1 MESKII
7 SGDFPTNAV
16 LKPTGFLL
24 RDISVIWSEGFSLKT
39 ENLKGKIERL
49 ELLDKNNYPYNST
62 DESLTPLEGGIIGGS
77 VAGLN
82 GFLAGY
88 LSLPD
93 WQNAV
98 IFICYLKDG
107 RHFIAISDYEMYTNL
122 NKISLL

>member
-24 RDISVIWSEGFSLKT
+24 RDISVIWSEGFTLKT
-39 ENLKGKIERL
+39 ESLKSKIERL
-49 ELLDKNNYPYNST
+49 ELLDKNNYPYSSP

-77 VAGLN
+77 VAGLD

-88 LSLPD
+88 LSLQD
-93 WQNAV
+93 KQNAV

-107 RHFIAISDYEMYTNL
+107 RNFIAVSDYKMYANL
-122 NKISLL
+122 QKI

>member
-39 ENLKGKIERL
+39 ESLKGKIERL
-49 ELLDKNNYPYNST
+49 KLLDKNNYPFSSP

-93 WQNAV
+93 EQNAV
-98 IFICYLKDG
+98 IFKCYLKDG
-107 RHFIAISDYEMYTNL
+107 RHFVAASDYEMYANL
-122 NKISLL
+122 LKI

>member
-24 RDISVIWSEGFSLKT
+24 RDISVIWSEGFTLKT
-39 ENLKGKIERL
+39 ESLKSKIERL
-49 ELLDKNNYPYNST
+49 ELLDKNNYPYSSP

-77 VAGLN
+77 VAGLD

-88 LSLPD
+88 LSLQD
-93 WQNAV
+93 KQNAV
-98 IFICYLKDG
+98 IFICYLKDS
-107 RHFIAISDYEMYTNL
+107 RYFIAISDYEMYANL
-122 NKISLL
+122 HKI